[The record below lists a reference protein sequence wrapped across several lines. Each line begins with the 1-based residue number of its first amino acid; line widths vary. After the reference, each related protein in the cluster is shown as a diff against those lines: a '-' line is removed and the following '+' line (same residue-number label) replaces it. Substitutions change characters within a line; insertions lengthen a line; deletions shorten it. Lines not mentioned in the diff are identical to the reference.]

1 MLSSLSYPAQQM
13 DNNISR
19 RRRQQLAKT
28 IDQPLNVFQE
38 RSKDSFLYSLSS
50 VRRRSELVKT
60 INCVKLIFNLVLN
73 TNGSFTNSAPS
84 PLIALFWKPEEI
96 RRLQHCQLLS
106 SPCHDKIQLQHQ
118 IIRDWMRQVC
128 CNVSPFCKVSEKLD
142 ALFLFQLQHC
152 TSLLVFQLNAHFQHR
167 NTR

>member
-1 MLSSLSYPAQQM
+1 MLKVQDLGYTEPFNSVILQLLCCFLLSVFLRFIFLHRILYLRWGWLMLSSLSYPAQQM

-19 RRRQQLAKT
+19 RSRQQLAKT
-28 IDQPLNVFQE
+28 IDYPLNLFQE

-96 RRLQHCQLLS
+96 RRLQHCQAAIFSLS
-106 SPCHDKIQLQHQ
+106 
-118 IIRDWMRQVC
+118 R
-128 CNVSPFCKVSEKLD
+128 
-142 ALFLFQLQHC
+142 
-152 TSLLVFQLNAHFQHR
+152 
-167 NTR
+167 